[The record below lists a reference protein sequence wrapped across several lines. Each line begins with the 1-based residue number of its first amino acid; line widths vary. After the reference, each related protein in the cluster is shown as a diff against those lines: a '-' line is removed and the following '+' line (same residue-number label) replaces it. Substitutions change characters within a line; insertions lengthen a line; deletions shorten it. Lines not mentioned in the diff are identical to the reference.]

1 MLDLIR
7 HRDLW
12 TMNPTKRFAAR
23 KLDAQAGV
31 GLIEVLI
38 AMLVLS
44 FGMLGL
50 AGLQVWSLKNNQSS
64 MERSLAV
71 VETHSIVDAMRAD
84 RAIAIAGGFNDGGS
98 GASAFA
104 ASSLAT
110 WRTGLVDALGAGA
123 SGTVTC
129 RSDDCTVTVRWNDQ
143 RAAAASSTDRQRVAD
158 LEITT
163 RVRL

>member
-1 MLDLIR
+1 MK
-7 HRDLW
+7 
-12 TMNPTKRFAAR
+12 PTNRFAAR
-23 KLDAQAGV
+23 RRDAQAGV

-38 AMLVLS
+38 AMVVLS

-50 AGLQVWSLKNNQSS
+50 AGLQMWSLKNNQSS

-71 VETHSIVDAMRAD
+71 VGTYTIVDAMRAD

-104 ASSLAT
+104 VSSLAT
-110 WRTGLVDALGAGA
+110 WRSSLLATLGPGA
-123 SGTVTC
+123 SGAVTC

-143 RAAAASSTDRQRVAD
+143 RAAAASNSADRQQVAD

>member
-1 MLDLIR
+1 MKPIGLSATR
-7 HRDLW
+7 R
-12 TMNPTKRFAAR
+12 R
-23 KLDAQAGV
+23 DAQAGV

-44 FGMLGL
+44 LGMLGL
-50 AGLQVWSLKNNQSS
+50 AGLQMWSLKNNQSS

-71 VETHSIVDAMRAD
+71 VQTYTIVDAMRAD

-98 GASAFA
+98 GASDFA
-104 ASSLAT
+104 VSSLAT
-110 WRTGLVDALGAGA
+110 WRGSLVATLGSGA
-123 SGTVTC
+123 SGAVNC
-129 RSDDCTVTVRWNDQ
+129 RSDDCTITVRWNDQ
-143 RAAAASSTDRQRVAD
+143 RAAAAGNGTDRQQVAD